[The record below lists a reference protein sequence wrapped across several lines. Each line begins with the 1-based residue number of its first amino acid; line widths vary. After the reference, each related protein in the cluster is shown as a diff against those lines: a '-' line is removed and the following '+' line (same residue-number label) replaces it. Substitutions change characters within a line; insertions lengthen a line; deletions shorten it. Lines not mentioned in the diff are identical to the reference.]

1 MMSSMRRG
9 ATVWITG
16 LPAAGKSTLARATG
30 ELLSSLAIETLV
42 LDGDEL
48 RAAMATPL
56 GFSRADRAQA
66 VAGAGELALRHSEAG
81 IVSVTALVSPYRE
94 DRDEVRR
101 RHEEASLGFLEVW
114 VSTPLELCIERDP
127 KQLYARA
134 LRGELA
140 HMTGIDDPYEEPLF
154 PELVLGPELS
164 ALAGA
169 AAIVGLLE
177 ALAD

>member
-1 MMSSMRRG
+1 M
-9 ATVWITG
+9 ATSC
-16 LPAAGKSTLARATG
+16 AAAL
-30 ELLSSLAIETLV
+30 
-42 LDGDEL
+42 
-48 RAAMATPL
+48 ATPL

-164 ALAGA
+164 AARWALPPSSSCSRPSPARRDPWSAAGPGPA
-169 AAIVGLLE
+169 A
-177 ALAD
+177 